1 MRAAKIAGMIAGGA
15 AALLAFPF
23 LSGAESIDLTEEQTV
38 ALYGTEFTATFYG
51 HPADIGV
58 THRDVTFHYAGKL
71 SDFGFMD
78 DGGGFGSTNNY
89 LGQQYRNDID
99 SLRAC
104 VYTASPSDWGG
115 GTFPTCNSAYYND
128 NIDWSNGNIN
138 LRLSVD
144 IGGYTELTQYF
155 GWSTGNYNYY
165 DGTGW
170 SQGYSAAYEPYRMLA
185 GWRCLNISQ
194 TGFDAPVS
202 TVISSGN
209 ACDGVSYAG
218 VQRCGYANL
227 PAYAYYNDNPL
238 DETRL
243 MRIAFNRVFST
254 TQTTGL
260 PLSAIQLQMQ
270 VVQQSTVLSTNDA
283 PQGDLWLIV
292 GCPHIRDYV
301 PATTTATTVQ
311 TTRYTTRTG
320 MTGLTGIGTT
330 QTGVD
335 MSQISVDL
343 REIIFNQR
351 WQISQ
356 NEVITENTRRIA
368 NNTDTIVQQL
378 NAIYAVLVQDGQLPV
393 STDNTMIAAIGSALD
408 GYTTAKIPDDA
419 VSGITF
425 WGAVVSWLYGEYGF
439 AAQMAM
445 FALCIGVTC
454 WILFRGRTS

>member
-1 MRAAKIAGMIAGGA
+1 MRAAKIAGLLASGA

-38 ALYGTEFTATFYG
+38 ALYGTEFTANFHG
-51 HPADIGV
+51 HF
-58 THRDVTFHYAGKL
+58 RDSYTSRQVTFHYAGKL
-71 SDFGFMD
+71 SDYGYMD
-78 DGGGFGSTNNY
+78 NGGGFGGIQSNY
-89 LGQQYRNDID
+89 IDVNMRSDIAN
-99 SLRAC
+99 LRGC

-115 GTFPTCNSAYYND
+115 GDFPTANSAPWNGT
-128 NIDWSNGNIN
+128 IDWTNGNIN
-138 LRLSVD
+138 LRMSVD
-144 IGGYTELTQYF
+144 IGGYSEITQFF
-155 GWSTGNYNYY
+155 GWSTGTYNYY
-165 DGTGW
+165 DDTFN
-170 SQGYSAAYEPYRMLA
+170 GYFKGYATSNMPYKNVS
-185 GWRCLNISQ
+185 GWRCLNVSQ
-194 TGFDAPVS
+194 S
-202 TVISSGN
+202 SNTVISSGN
-209 ACDGVSYAG
+209 AVGGYTYAG
-218 VQRCGYANL
+218 VPYCGFATMPTYS
-227 PAYAYYNDNPL
+227 YHDNNPI

-243 MRIAFNRVFST
+243 TRFSFNRVFAT

-260 PLSAIQLQMQ
+260 PISAVQLQMQ
-270 VVQQSTVLSTNDA
+270 VNQQSTVLSNSDA
-283 PQGDLWLIV
+283 PQGDLWIII

-301 PATTTATTVQ
+301 PAATTATTVQ

-351 WQISQ
+351 WQIAQ

-368 NNTDTIVQQL
+368 NNTDSIVEQL
-378 NAIYAVLVQDGQLPV
+378 NAIYAVLVKNGELPV

-408 GYTTAKIPDDA
+408 GYTTAKIPEDA

-425 WGAVVSWLYGEYGF
+425 WGAFVSWLYGEYGF